1 MNNTPLINRQAVK
14 RMALE
19 LSKANRAGKF
29 TRVGSEFLIRVNA
42 RLAAFIREEVHR
54 HPSVGKTLK

>member
-1 MNNTPLINRQAVK
+1 MNTPLINRQAVK

-29 TRVGSEFLIRVNA
+29 TRVSGEFLIRMNS
-42 RLAAFIREEVHR
+42 RLNTFIQEEVHR
-54 HPSVGKTLK
+54 HPSIGKTLK

>member
-1 MNNTPLINRQAVK
+1 MNTPLINRQAVK

-29 TRVGSEFLIRVNA
+29 TRVSGDFLIRMNS
-42 RLAAFIREEVHR
+42 RLNAFIQEEVHR
-54 HPSVGKTLK
+54 HPSIGKTLK

>member
-1 MNNTPLINRQAVK
+1 MNTPLINRQAVK

-29 TRVGSEFLIRVNA
+29 TRVGSDFLIRMNS
-42 RLAAFIREEVHR
+42 RLDAFIQEEVQR
-54 HPSVGKTLK
+54 HPSIGKTLK